1 MSATIT
7 PVDASETA
15 TAPAPAHRLRRFAR
29 PAAALL
35 SGFVLYLSFPPRPLW
50 WLAPPAFALLGWALR
65 GRRLR
70 AGFGLGYLAG
80 LGFLLPLLVWT
91 GEEVGPGPWL
101 ALAAVEALF
110 VAAAGLGVAAVSR
123 LPWWPF
129 FAAGV
134 WILAEGARARVPFG
148 GFPWGKIAFG
158 QADGVFLPLAAVGG
172 TPLLGFAVALCGFG
186 LYEAARLVRA
196 RRAQGGPEG
205 SATAPGSPAPDA
217 PATASGTAAPGAV
230 SAASGASAMAS
241 GSTAPDTTS
250 AASGST
256 APDADATASG
266 ATASG
271 ASAPDATTGTPSAID
286 AAPPRPATGV
296 GTGTTPGRPATGAT
310 PPRPGTLPRGPLV
323 AAALAVL
330 LPVTGALAA
339 LPLVDDSAEDGTAT
353 VAAVQGNVPRL
364 GLDFNAQ
371 RRAVLDNHAARTRE
385 LAEAVK
391 EKREPQPDFVLWPEN
406 SSDIDPYANAD
417 AADVIDEAVRAI
429 GAPTVIGAVIA
440 PETGKLRNTLIQWE
454 PGRGPVATYDKRH
467 VQPFGEYIPM
477 RPLVRIFNSNVD
489 RVSRDFGP
497 GHEVGVFDLAGTK
510 VGLATCYEAAF
521 DWAVRDTV
529 THGAQLITVPS
540 NNATFGRSEMTYQQ
554 LAMSRV
560 RAVEHS
566 RAVVV
571 PVTSGVSAVIRPDGE
586 VVAQTRMFTPDVLV
600 EKVPLRSSQT
610 PATRMGTLPEALLAA
625 LAAAGLGWSALRS
638 VRARRTRAE

>member
-1 MSATIT
+1 MSATTTPVDASDT
-7 PVDASETA
+7 PVDASETD

-91 GEEVGPGPWL
+91 GEEVGPVPWL

-110 VAAAGLGVAAVSR
+110 VAAAGLGIAAVSR

-158 QADGVFLPLAAVGG
+158 QADGLFLPLAAVGG

-186 LYEAARLVRA
+186 LYEAARLARA
-196 RRAQGGPEG
+196 RRALGASGGP
-205 SATAPGSPAPDA
+205 ATAPGSSTPGAPDGTP
-217 PATASGTAAPGAV
+217 PAT
-230 SAASGASAMAS
+230 
-241 GSTAPDTTS
+241 
-250 AASGST
+250 
-256 APDADATASG
+256 
-266 ATASG
+266 
-271 ASAPDATTGTPSAID
+271 D
-286 AAPPRPATGV
+286 AAPPR
-296 GTGTTPGRPATGAT
+296 TGTTAGRAGTGGTPSRTGAV
-310 PPRPGTLPRGPLV
+310 PRGPLV

-330 LPVTGALAA
+330 VPVTGALAA

-353 VAAVQGNVPRL
+353 VAAIQGNVPRL

-385 LAEAVK
+385 LAQAVE

-429 GAPTVIGAVIA
+429 GAPTVIGAVVA

-497 GHEVGVFDLAGTK
+497 GNKIGVFDLAGTK

-571 PVTSGVSAVIRPDGE
+571 PVTSGVSAIIRPDGE

-600 EKVPLRSSQT
+600 EEVPLRSSQT

-638 VRARRTRAE
+638 VRARRTRTQ